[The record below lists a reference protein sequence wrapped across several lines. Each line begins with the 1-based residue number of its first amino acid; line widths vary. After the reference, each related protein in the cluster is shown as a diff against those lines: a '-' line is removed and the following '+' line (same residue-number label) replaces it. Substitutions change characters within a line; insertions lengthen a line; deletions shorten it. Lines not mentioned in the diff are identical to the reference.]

1 LFAGVLLVGPR
12 PVTTSLES
20 DGPGALVALPA
31 PVGKHSR
38 PGNVEAGL
46 GPAQPCARTDG
57 AGRPGS
63 AAVGMSG
70 VGLED
75 EGEPVASA
83 QSVQGL
89 LDRADDV
96 LVGRVASGHLVDGSS
111 GEQIKLRH
119 SGNFGLQPRETLWGT
134 EVNPF
139 GADGNGELPGPIAVA
154 RLEAER
160 SQGPGGLQAT
170 VLEVDQQ
177 DPQRPGKRGECKGM
191 QGSGEGYADLP
202 DESGFSGPLFPC

>member
-1 LFAGVLLVGPR
+1 
-12 PVTTSLES
+12 
-20 DGPGALVALPA
+20 
-31 PVGKHSR
+31 
-38 PGNVEAGL
+38 
-46 GPAQPCARTDG
+46 
-57 AGRPGS
+57 
-63 AAVGMSG
+63 MSG

-202 DESGFSGPLFPC
+202 DESGFSGPLFPCYSNTIRSPRSMRSSTSQSYSGSGRSSSASRSRPDAVPAAPFADAWTRSSRSVTSRIVLAGPRPS